1 MTCQEITASD
11 LIDEKRLMPNFE
23 RRTNRRKAAVHSF
36 YRRRR
41 AQVRRQTDDVTGQYL
56 DVHESRLGY
65 LALVLMVL
73 SIIDAFFTLLLLENG
88 SQELNPLLDLLLQVD
103 VSLFLGVKFFI
114 TAMGIVFFVQHKHH
128 KLFNLVSCYQLLTA
142 SVAVY
147 TMLIVYE
154 FAMVRHILV

>member
-1 MTCQEITASD
+1 MTCQEITASA

>member
-1 MTCQEITASD
+1 
-11 LIDEKRLMPNFE
+11 MPNFE